1 MGFIDPIDEYAGP
14 PRIGDPAPTAQ
25 WGGWTD
31 PTEQYRELRDVRV
44 EAGAMDLDGCAA
56 LEISTSALF
65 GAVLEAPA
73 LPDVDLFH
81 STLDGCDLSRCRFSA
96 VRGTRFTDC
105 KLVGTDFSGG
115 ELTDVVFDRCVLRLV
130 DLRSAR
136 LVRVA
141 FVDCVLE
148 DVDARGLSAR
158 DVTFAGSRLEEVL
171 IDGLRASAVDFRGAL
186 ELGLTQVSSLR
197 GCLVAD
203 EQLATLVYQLAL
215 AAGADIERSPT
226 EP

>member
-1 MGFIDPIDEYAGP
+1 
-14 PRIGDPAPTAQ
+14 
-25 WGGWTD
+25 
-31 PTEQYRELRDVRV
+31 
-44 EAGAMDLDGCAA
+44 
-56 LEISTSALF
+56 
-65 GAVLEAPA
+65 
-73 LPDVDLFH
+73 
-81 STLDGCDLSRCRFSA
+81 
-96 VRGTRFTDC
+96 
-105 KLVGTDFSGG
+105 
-115 ELTDVVFDRCVLRLV
+115 
-130 DLRSAR
+130 
-136 LVRVA
+136 
-141 FVDCVLE
+141 VDCVLE